1 MLNVS
6 TSTQDYEGHDALDV
20 SRQSGS
26 TFAPSWRLL
35 KPFLAARKNG
45 LETEETR
52 QKFADAYLEEMRAVA
67 KSDPI
72 AWKTL
77 LAREQVT
84 LCCYCRAGQ
93 FCHRLLLAGILA
105 KLGARLRGERL
116 DGLHRE
122 VESYRAAYNTVL
134 AEVRQLRAAAIRKA
148 SPAQPLALSKRDAR
162 ILALAMSTDTTAAER
177 ETALSALSKE
187 ASDTL
192 KGIAMKAGK

>member
-1 MLNVS
+1 M
-6 TSTQDYEGHDALDV
+6 LDV
-20 SRQSGS
+20 SRQGGS

-45 LETEETR
+45 LETEEMR
-52 QKFADAYLEEMRAVA
+52 QRFADAYLEEMRAVA

-122 VESYRAAYNTVL
+122 VVYYRTTYTKL
-134 AEVRQLRAAAIRKA
+134 LTEVQQLRAIRKA
-148 SPAQPLALSKRDAR
+148 APAQPLALSKRDAR
-162 ILALAMSTDTTAAER
+162 ILALAMSTDTTTAER

-187 ASDTL
+187 ASDQL
-192 KGIAMKAGK
+192 KEIAMRLKEIAMRTK